1 MLSRMPRDIQI
12 GDRFA
17 RMHYDDEKQSDE
29 FDEDPPDQYGGL
41 LCLWLGTPGCF
52 CASKLLIMDFGGAL
66 QGLQHRR

>member
-1 MLSRMPRDIQI
+1 
-12 GDRFA
+12 
-17 RMHYDDEKQSDE
+17 MHYDDEKQSDE